1 MPVVR
6 CPFLVVNDAGRYFF
20 QLEINHLVTTD
31 NHGTLMFVERVDN
44 ALEYVSIDVQIIT
57 IQLDGES
64 SAMFAHDGMCPASP
78 DAEVGARGNDMD
90 YLRVLLGHLF
100 NNSGRVVGGMIV
112 DNENIIL
119 EIGLL

>member
-78 DAEVGARGNDMD
+78 DAKVGARGNDMD
-90 YLRVLLGHLF
+90 YLRVLLGHFF

>member
-1 MPVVR
+1 M
-6 CPFLVVNDAGRYFF
+6 VNDAGRYFF

-31 NHGTLMFVERVDN
+31 NHGTLTFVERVDN
-44 ALEYVSIDVQIIT
+44 ALENVSIDVQIIT

-78 DAEVGARGNDMD
+78 DSKVGARGNDVD

-100 NNSGRVVGGMIV
+100 NNSSRVVGGMIV
-112 DNENIIL
+112 DNKNIIL

>member
-1 MPVVR
+1 
-6 CPFLVVNDAGRYFF
+6 
-20 QLEINHLVTTD
+20 
-31 NHGTLMFVERVDN
+31 MFVERVDN
-44 ALEYVSIDVQIIT
+44 ALENVSTDVQIIT

-64 SAMFAHDGMCPASP
+64 STMFAHDGMCPASP

-119 EIGLL
+119 EIGLLVKRRIVSLPRWSFPGCGRE

>member
-64 SAMFAHDGMCPASP
+64 SAMFTHDGMCPASP

-90 YLRVLLGHLF
+90 YLRVLLGHFF

>member
-1 MPVVR
+1 M
-6 CPFLVVNDAGRYFF
+6 VNDAGWYFF

-44 ALEYVSIDVQIIT
+44 ALEDVLIDVQIIT

-78 DAEVGARGNDMD
+78 DTEVGARGNDVD

-100 NNSGRVVGGMIV
+100 NNSGRVVRGMIV
-112 DNENIIL
+112 DNENIIFK
-119 EIGLL
+119 ICLL

>member
-6 CPFLVVNDAGRYFF
+6 SPFLVVNDAGRYFF

>member
-1 MPVVR
+1 MANRPQ
-6 CPFLVVNDAGRYFF
+6 CS
-20 QLEINHLVTTD
+20 
-31 NHGTLMFVERVDN
+31 LMM
-44 ALEYVSIDVQIIT
+44 ACVQ
-57 IQLDGES
+57 
-64 SAMFAHDGMCPASP
+64 HPP
-78 DAEVGARGNDMD
+78 DAKVGARGNDMD